1 MNITYLIGN
10 GFDISIGLHT
20 KYEQFYR
27 HLTKKN
33 KFNKYYSI
41 LEMVIM

>member
-27 HLTKKN
+27 HLTKKIS
-33 KFNKYYSI
+33 SI
-41 LEMVIM
+41 KMILILLEI